1 MPAPSPDHVV
11 VADVSVLTDAQ
22 GLLPTYTYRVPQ
34 GMVAELAVGVC
45 VHVPFGRGES
55 VGYVLGVRGIGAQD
69 PPVERL
75 MCIMATAPDS
85 CVLTPDRIALA
96 RAISHRWLT
105 DLGSAIS
112 CVAPHLVVSA
122 TRRVYRLVWDRSDM
136 RLLGAARTQDASILD
151 AVERL
156 LDAMDQAEGALS
168 DAELRRSAPPACY
181 DAAMASLVHVGAV
194 VREYRLVGPAAKAKT
209 LGKYAMAPDWTP
221 GSARLGPAMRRV
233 LDAARQAA
241 QDADPWLDA
250 RTLAE
255 MAGSTP
261 AVVRSMA
268 ERGALLR
275 TTVSVRRAPG
285 GASEGRNTAP
295 ALTASQTDACR
306 ALADDGGHRRFLLH
320 GVTASGKTEVY
331 LDAIARGLE
340 RGRGSVVLLPE
351 IALTAQ
357 ALHVFTARF
366 GDEVAILHSAL
377 TPGEW
382 HDEWRRLESGE
393 ARIAVGARSAVFAPV
408 NDLGLVIVDEEH
420 ESSYKQDKAPRY
432 HARDVAEV
440 RAGEAGARLILGSAT
455 PSVETY
461 YAAQGGRFTLLEM
474 QTRVGDRAMPEVRV
488 VDMRSALR
496 AQRTLF
502 SPDLTDG
509 IGARLTR
516 GEQTILFLNRR
527 GYSPFLLCRDC
538 GHVPGC
544 PNCAVAM
551 TYHAGAQRLRCHHCD
566 HGERL
571 PVLCP
576 ECRGASLKGF
586 GVGTERV
593 EEEIQ
598 RLFPAA
604 SVARMDRDTTGRKGA
619 HAEILG
625 RFRSGEADILI
636 GTQMVAKGLDFPG
649 VTLVGVINADTTL
662 HVPDFRASE
671 RTFQLL
677 AQVAGRAGRGTTSGE
692 VLIQTFAP
700 EHTAVQ
706 AAARHD
712 YAAFYGGEIEAR
724 RELLYPPFS
733 RLANLVCQDKGE
745 AAAQSGAEAV
755 AGALRDAAPSEA
767 EVLGPAPAPLAKLN
781 TLYRWH
787 ALLRT
792 PPECDISEVVA
803 RAMTTVS
810 SGLRRALIVDIDPQS
825 MA

>member
-1 MPAPSPDHVV
+1 MPAPSTEPVV

-22 GLLPTYTYRVPQ
+22 GLLPTYTYRVPD
-34 GMVAELAVGVC
+34 GLVSEITVGAC
-45 VHVPFGRGES
+45 VHIPFNRREN
-55 VGYVLGVRGIGAQD
+55 VGYVLGVRGIGAED
-69 PPVERL
+69 PPAERL
-75 MCIMATAPDS
+75 SSILATSPAS
-85 CVLTPDRIALA
+85 CPLTADRIALA
-96 RAISHRWLT
+96 REISHRWLT
-105 DLGSAIS
+105 DLGSAIR
-112 CVAPHLVVSA
+112 CVAPPLVVGA
-122 TRRVYRLVWDRSDM
+122 TRRAYRLAWNRGDM
-136 RLLGAARTQDASILD
+136 RLLGAARRQDASILD
-151 AVERL
+151 ARERL
-156 LDAMDQAEGALS
+156 LDALDAADGPLT
-168 DAELRRSAPPACY
+168 DAELKRSCPAASY
-181 DAAMASLVHVGAV
+181 DAALASLLHLGAV
-194 VREYRLVGPAAKAKT
+194 AREYRLVGPAAKAKT
-209 LGKYAMAPDWTP
+209 LDKFAIAADWEP
-221 GSARLGPAMRRV
+221 GSVRLGSAMRRV
-233 LDAARQAA
+233 LDAARQISG
-241 QDADPWLDA
+241 DADPWLDA
-250 RTLAE
+250 RSLAE
-255 MAGSTP
+255 LAGSTP
-261 AVVRSMA
+261 GVVRTLA
-268 ERGALLR
+268 ERGALLC

-285 GASEGRNTAP
+285 GASEQRNAAP
-295 ALTASQTDACR
+295 TLTPSQTDACN
-306 ALADDGGHRRFLLH
+306 ALACGAGRRRFLLH

-393 ARIAVGARSAVFAPV
+393 ARIAVGARSAIFAPV
-408 NDLGLVIVDEEH
+408 RDLGLVIVDEEH

-432 HARDVAEV
+432 HARDMAEV
-440 RAGEAGARLILGSAT
+440 RADEAGAQLILGSAT

-461 YAAQGGRFTLLEM
+461 YAARGGGLKLLEM
-474 QTRVGDRAMPEVRV
+474 HTRVGDRPMPDVRV

-496 AQRTLF
+496 AQRSLF
-502 SPDLTDG
+502 SPDLTEG
-509 IGARLTR
+509 IGARLAR

-598 RLFPAA
+598 RLFPEA

-625 RFRSGEADILI
+625 RFRSREADILI

-671 RTFQLL
+671 RSFQLL

-700 EHTAVQ
+700 EHMAIQ

-712 YAAFYGGEIEAR
+712 YAAFYADEIEAR

-733 RLANLVCQDKGE
+733 RLANVVCQDKSE
-745 AAAQSGAEAV
+745 AAARSGAETIAD
-755 AGALRDAAPSEA
+755 ALRNAAPPDA

-787 ALLRT
+787 TLLRT
-792 PPECDISEVVA
+792 PPECDISNAVA
-803 RAMTTVS
+803 QALATVPS
-810 SGLRRALIVDIDPQS
+810 ALRRALIVDIDPQNL
-825 MA
+825 A